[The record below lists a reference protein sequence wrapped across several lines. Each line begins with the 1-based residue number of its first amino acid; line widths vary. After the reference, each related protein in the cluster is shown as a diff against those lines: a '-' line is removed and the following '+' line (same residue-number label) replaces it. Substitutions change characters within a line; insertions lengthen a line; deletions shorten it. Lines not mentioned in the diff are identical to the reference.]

1 MHSLN
6 SLGHA
11 YRVVYDAGA
20 HFPFEW
26 VLLIPF
32 AMFAIGLGVSIHLHR
47 QNGTSRSDGFRRGF
61 IMIWTIGAGLLGI
74 GLLIDTNNRFVYY
87 RDSLSSGRVRVV
99 EGVVS
104 HFDPEP
110 PEGHH
115 YESFDVL
122 DQHFSYSQYV
132 LNAGFNHSRGAGG
145 PIRDGLQVRI
155 AYLDGQIL
163 RLEIADR

>member
-1 MHSLN
+1 MHSPD

-11 YRVVYDAGA
+11 YRVVYDAGS

-26 VLLIPF
+26 VLLIPV
-32 AMFAIGLGVSIHLHR
+32 AMFAIGLGVSVYLRR
-47 QNGTSRSDGFRRGF
+47 QHGASRSDLFRRGF
-61 IMIWTIGAGLLGI
+61 MMIWTVGAGLLGI
-74 GLLIDTNNRFVYY
+74 GVFIDTNNRFVYY
-87 RDSLSSGRVRVV
+87 RDSLSSGRVSVV

-115 YESFDVL
+115 DESFDVSA
-122 DQHFSYSQYV
+122 QHFSYSHYV
-132 LNAGFNHSRGAGG
+132 LSGGFNHSRGAGG

>member
-1 MHSLN
+1 MHSLD

-11 YRVVYDAGA
+11 YRIVYDAGV

-26 VLLIPF
+26 VLLIPV
-32 AMFAIGLGVSIHLHR
+32 AMFGIGLGASIYLSR
-47 QNGTSRSDGFRRGF
+47 QAGTSRSGRLRRGF
-61 IMIWTIGAGLLGI
+61 MVLWTCGVGLLGI
-74 GLLIDTNNRFVYY
+74 GVFIDTYNHFVYH
-87 RDSLSSGRVRVV
+87 RDSLRSGRVRVV

-104 HFDPEP
+104 QFDPEP

-115 YESFDVL
+115 DESFDVAG
-122 DQHFSYSQYV
+122 QHFSYSQYV
-132 LNAGFNHSRGAGG
+132 LNSGFNHSRGAGG

-155 AYLDGQIL
+155 TYLDGQIL